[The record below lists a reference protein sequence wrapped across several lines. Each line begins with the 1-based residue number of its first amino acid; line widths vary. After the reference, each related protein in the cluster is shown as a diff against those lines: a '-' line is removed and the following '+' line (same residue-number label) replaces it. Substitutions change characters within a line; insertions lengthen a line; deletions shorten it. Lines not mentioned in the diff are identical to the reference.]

1 MPFQSLSKLTA
12 RDIMK
17 TKVLR
22 LDPQSSLEEA
32 VRTLA
37 DMRISGAPVVDRI
50 GRLVG
55 VLSARDIAQPEHL
68 RDPIGGSRAPRY
80 DFPDA
85 SPDDDGSYDEDTV
98 FSMEGYSPEVLRS
111 GVVGDVMTADPIT
124 VAPDASLRSICALM
138 VREGI
143 HRVIVVEQGKL
154 VGIVSTLDIVRA
166 VAEAS

>member
-1 MPFQSLSKLTA
+1 MSLTSLAKLTA

-17 TKVLR
+17 TKVLK

-32 VRTLA
+32 VRTLS
-37 DMRISGAPVVDRI
+37 DMQISGAPVVDRT

-68 RDPIGGSRAPRY
+68 RDPLVGARGSRY

-124 VAPDASLRSICALM
+124 VAPDATLRAICSLMS
-138 VREGI
+138 REAI
-143 HRVIVVEQGKL
+143 HRVIVVDNGKL
-154 VGIVSTLDIVRA
+154 VGIVTTLDVVRA
-166 VAEAS
+166 VADAS